1 MKIKQLLFTH
11 CATGNGFDPEK
22 SSGYQ
27 IKAMS
32 DNLDNLPLLS
42 EWSAQLG
49 QTVYSYSPEIARKNE
64 AEWLKTTE
72 NVADGVPEA
81 VLSNFP
87 VIWTYRKLGPE
98 LYSLTRTSYIGLT
111 RDRRSAPGN
120 FLTNTLVFPSSIL
133 GSPPGNPLGLIS
145 AVAFQ
150 IDPDT
155 IEAGPLPTL
164 ETFGADI
171 ENECDTKILGQSDFE
186 AQLPALLSAVFMSRD
201 RPLVI
206 CLRDASE
213 AVPLLAALLQVLPPG
228 LRCTTT
234 FTTHSHDPCWPGT
247 DSNDPNPARIP
258 NQITIISTHGSDS
271 KGPQPD
277 EPRLRHLQVF
287 NFVSGRFP
295 EASPVS
301 AFGRFAADCIQRNN
315 PKPLESYH
323 RVAFALGCDGTVT
336 DCDRLVSIFTPS
348 STSGVIERLIERLQ
362 ILVPLVRTKAG
373 AECAFQLVEAKLKS
387 LGEAGFDEAEIPLAQ
402 LLSSIWSAPEPSKE
416 NSLPGGITR
425 MIAYINEQLT
435 AGNVQRASCLLEGCG
450 NWEGHALSATLD
462 NLCACADTLNVA
474 NAQEVN
480 ALAARLRRLYSANA
494 ERQIGPQ
501 LLCTLIRLIGRLEH
515 QHGNS
520 LWKSIQPEIAK
531 SFTGELTTDKL
542 RLIDDLCNLTETFP
556 QPAATLLFNRL
567 AMTQLSP
574 NDSNVT
580 VLLRRMAQACS
591 TCENPQTE
599 SDAVIALI
607 YDKYPNPLT
616 TAFLLGIVA
625 DTAFGSTAGDLFISA
640 FRGAEDQLPNRNNQ
654 LNEELTKAGCFTLL
668 SWEFLDRLPLNSIEA
683 AEMQIDSWL
692 QQPEFAES
700 DMGDKLCAVLA
711 AAVKEPNLELSRVL
725 FNRQLQLEPTGSGFV
740 ALFSRIA
747 KTFPLGQI
755 PPEWDEILSTP
766 PGGMNQMAMERLRV
780 SKFLGRLSNEASQ
793 GLWSFANFDPQ
804 DADWQ
809 AYHRLENSSREEI
822 LRFLMSLLKLAGL
835 YHGRDA
841 LAFIQVMTGLYSWQP
856 EDLAGQ
862 LLIHLERHEIVTQ
875 IMTLTALAHCAVI
888 DSEYEELCSGT
899 ARILLNKLATGNKDL
914 PAGLSAHIASRF
926 NDSRIANLTQ
936 ISKICESAG
945 MVKTQSS
952 GGVEVRHSEDKTRK
966 PSWPFGKKT

>member
-1 MKIKQLLFTH
+1 MKIQQLLFTH
-11 CATGNGFDPEK
+11 CATGKGFDPEK

-32 DNLDNLPLLS
+32 DNMENLPLLS
-42 EWSAQLG
+42 DWSAQLG
-49 QTVYSYSPEIARKNE
+49 QTVYSFCPELARKRE
-64 AEWLKTTE
+64 DEWLNTTE
-72 NVADGVPEA
+72 RLADGVPLEM
-81 VLSNFP
+81 LSNFP

-98 LYSLTRTSYIGLT
+98 LYGLTRTSYIGLT

-120 FLTNTLVFPSSIL
+120 FLTNTLVFDPSTL
-133 GSPPGNPLGLIS
+133 GAPPGNPLGLIS

-150 IDPDT
+150 VDPDA
-155 IEAGPLPTL
+155 IEAGTLPAL
-164 ETFGADI
+164 ETFGAGI
-171 ENECDTKILGQSDFE
+171 EKECDTKILGQSDFE

-206 CLRDASE
+206 CLRESGQ
-213 AVPLLAALLQVLPPG
+213 AVALLAALLQVLPPG
-228 LRCTTT
+228 LRSTTT
-234 FTTHSHDPCWPGT
+234 FTTHSHDPCWPGN
-247 DSNDPNPARIP
+247 DPNDPNPALIP
-258 NQITIISTHGSDS
+258 NQITILCTHDSDS
-271 KGPQPD
+271 RGPQPD
-277 EPRLRHLQVF
+277 EPRLKHLQVF

-295 EASPVS
+295 EAIPVS

-323 RVAFALGCDGTVT
+323 RIAFALGCDGSVI

-348 STSGVIERLIERLQ
+348 SAAGVIERLIERLQ
-362 ILVPLVRTKAG
+362 ILVPLVRTKTG
-373 AECAFQLVEAKLKS
+373 AECAFQLVEAKLKE
-387 LGEAGFDEAEIPLAQ
+387 LGTAGFDEAEIPLAQ
-402 LLSSIWSAPEPSKE
+402 LLSSIWSATEPSKE
-416 NSLPGGITR
+416 SSLPVGISR

-462 NLCACADTLNVA
+462 NLCACADSLNVA
-474 NAQEVN
+474 NTPEVE
-480 ALAARLRRLYSANA
+480 ALADRLRRVYSANA
-494 ERQIGPQ
+494 ESQIGPQ
-501 LLCTLIRLIGRLEH
+501 LLCALIRLIGRLEH
-515 QHGNS
+515 HHGSS

-542 RLIDDLCNLTETFP
+542 RLIDDLCSLTETFP
-556 QPAATLLFNRL
+556 QAAATLLFNRL
-567 AMTQLSP
+567 AMNQLSP
-574 NDSNVT
+574 DDSNVT

-607 YDKYPNPLT
+607 YDKYPNPLI
-616 TAFLLGIVA
+616 TALLLGVVA
-625 DTAFGSTAGDLFISA
+625 DAAFGTIAGDLFITA

-654 LNEELTKAGCFTLL
+654 LNEELTKAGCLTLL

-683 AEMQIDSWL
+683 AEIQIDSWL

-766 PGGMNQMAMERLRV
+766 PGGVNQMAMERLSV
-780 SKFLGRLSNEASQ
+780 SKFLRHLSNEASQ

-804 DADWQ
+804 DANWQ

-841 LAFIQVMTGLYSWQP
+841 RVFIQVMTELYSWQP
-856 EDLAGQ
+856 EDLAAQ
-862 LLIHLERHEIVTQ
+862 LLIQLEQHDIVTQ
-875 IMTLTALAHCAVI
+875 IMTLSALAHCAVI

-899 ARILLNKLATGNKDL
+899 ARILLNKLAAGNKEL
-914 PAGLSAHIASRF
+914 PARLSAHIASRF
-926 NDSRIANLTQ
+926 NDPRIAHLTQ

-945 MVKTQSS
+945 MIQTQSS
-952 GGVEVRHSEDKTRK
+952 DQVEVRQSEEKIRK
-966 PSWPFGKKT
+966 PSWPFGKKP